1 MDSSTAD
8 EEDSD
13 VLVSPFDYSTENHFR
28 AMDKI
33 SELCGEKPLCV
44 NAPEES
50 SVTFVRQWKDF
61 RYVPRTIKFVRET
74 ESQQGKYVS
83 NDVNLPQ
90 FSSASVPKMEQV
102 PIDANSSKPRKD
114 FVLYV
119 GGHVWALDW
128 CPRVHQKS
136 DCDIKCEYLA
146 VSAHPPESSYHKIG
160 ATLTG
165 RGVIQIWCVLN
176 VSGKEEDLP
185 PLTKKKGK
193 QGRPRKQIVTE
204 ESSSLVKKPR
214 GRPRKTTITKPLKKA
229 KGRPRKTP
237 IIEDLTLSEDSDE
250 VFLDSQTDEE
260 TDQASPPLR
269 NRRGRQKKE
278 AVMEE
283 SVVGVDG
290 DSQITQALANHTENP
305 TEERAPP
312 LKVYQR
318 TKWRTDKKPVSK
330 ESVKNLDRNNQIPG
344 ALTVQIE
351 KGTDIT
357 SLPLNKTKITS
368 SPLNKTKRKLRKK
381 KVTEDSIGNLDSSS
395 MLSLALV
402 PSDKG
407 TDRTSPPST
416 RIKLRSR
423 RTKSRTS
430 NNLARENKSALTSD
444 DELLD
449 EHPGILTNV
458 GAKMHND
465 REAELKF
472 AETDIELQ
480 KEAQEDCDLLI
491 NTFRKKRKRKEK
503 GKDEISIEGI
513 RSTETAKLTEGQANE
528 SPLPVLP
535 ASVDCGQH
543 STALNQIE
551 VTDGCL
557 DSNKPDFQLPKD
569 VLLPRL
575 VLCLAHNGKVAW
587 DVKWRPLNVDFE
599 SSEDMHRMGYLAVL
613 LGNGSL
619 EVWEVPSPSKIKAL
633 YASYQEDSTDPRF
646 MKLAPVFKCLELK
659 TGDRQSIPLTLEWS
673 RASPHDLIVAGCH
686 DGTVALWKFSPTGSP
701 QDSKPLLCFS
711 ADNAPIRS
719 LAWAPCG
726 SDAESVNV
734 IATAGHGGLRFW
746 DLRDPYRPLWDLNP
760 MRRTIY
766 SVDWLPDPRCVI
778 MSFDD
783 GTLRILSLLK
793 SANDVSVTGKPYAGT
808 QQQGLHSFFCSSFPV
823 WSVQASRL
831 TGIVA
836 YCSADGYV
844 VHFQLTEKAVD
855 KDPSRNKAPHFLCGS
870 LTDEDAAVAVNTP
883 LPGLPFPL
891 KKSLNEWG
899 DTPRST
905 RGVSSDFNHAKK
917 AKDQPT
923 SDDTRLVLREAEYT
937 SNCACELL
945 VDSQKGKSISKT
957 KASKKKTSAADQA
970 LAISEEAAE
979 NSDGG
984 EENQKEEKQM
994 EIDVFPS
1001 KIVAL
1006 HKVRWNMNK
1015 GSGRWLCYGGA
1026 AGIVR
1031 CQEIST
1037 RFL

>member
-33 SELCGEKPLCV
+33 SELCGEEPLCV
-44 NAPEES
+44 NPQKS
-50 SVTFVRQWKDF
+50 HQSLFVRQWKDF
-61 RYVPRTIKFVRET
+61 RYVPRTIKFVH
-74 ESQQGKYVS
+74 ESENQQGKMS
-83 NDVNLPQ
+83 
-90 FSSASVPKMEQV
+90 MEQV
-102 PIDANSSKPRKD
+102 PINANSSKPRKD

-160 ATLTG
+160 ATLG

-193 QGRPRKQIVTE
+193 KGKLGRPRKQIATE

-214 GRPRKTTITKPLKKA
+214 GRPRKTTIIKPMKKA

-237 IIEDLTLSEDSDE
+237 IIEDLTLSED
-250 VFLDSQTDEE
+250 T
-260 TDQASPPLR
+260 SPPLR
-269 NRRGRQKKE
+269 NRRGRQRKE
-278 AVMEE
+278 TVMEE
-283 SVVGVDG
+283 SVAGVDAG
-290 DSQITQALANHTENP
+290 SQITQALAILTENP
-305 TEERAPP
+305 TEATAPP

-318 TKWRTDKKPVSK
+318 AKWRTDKKPVSK
-330 ESVKNLDRNNQIPG
+330 ESVKNLDGNNQIAG

-351 KGTDIT
+351 KGTNIT
-357 SLPLNKTKITS
+357 SLPLNKRKITS
-368 SPLNKTKRKLRKK
+368 SPLNKKKRKLRNKT
-381 KVTEDSIGNLDSSS
+381 VTEDSIGDLDSSI

-407 TDRTSPPST
+407 LTE
-416 RIKLRSR
+416 LHR
-423 RTKSRTS
+423 RQEHQIIWAEK
-430 NNLARENKSALTSD
+430 KSALTFA

-449 EHPGILTNV
+449 EPPGIFTNA

-472 AETDIELQ
+472 AETDVELQ

-491 NTFRKKRKRKEK
+491 NMFRKKRK
-503 GKDEISIEGI
+503 GKRRG
-513 RSTETAKLTEGQANE
+513 RMK
-528 SPLPVLP
+528 SPLKVL
-535 ASVDCGQH
+535 DCGQH
-543 STALNQIE
+543 SMALNQIE
-551 VTDGCL
+551 VTDGFL
-557 DSNKPDFQLPKD
+557 YSNKPDFQLPKD

-587 DVKWRPLNVDFE
+587 DVKWRPLNVDL
-599 SSEDMHRMGYLAVL
+599 SL
-613 LGNGSL
+613 LKICTHGLSCCIAWKWFLGS
-619 EVWEVPSPSKIKAL
+619 VEVPSPSKIKAL
-633 YASYQEDSTDPRF
+633 YASYQTDSTDPRF
-646 MKLAPVFKCLELK
+646 MKLAPVFKCSELK
-659 TGDRQSIPLTLEWS
+659 TGDRQRYHSLTLEWS

-701 QDSKPLLCFS
+701 QDTKPLLRFS

-726 SDAESVNV
+726 SDAESMNV

-793 SANDVSVTGKPYAGT
+793 SANDVPVTGKPYAGT
-808 QQQGLHSFFCSSFPV
+808 QQQGLHSLFCSSFPV

-844 VHFQLTEKAVD
+844 VHFQRPHFHFHIIAHRKAVN

-870 LTDEDAAVAVNTP
+870 LTDEDASVTVNTP

-899 DTPRST
+899 NTPRST
-905 RGVSSDFNHAKK
+905 RGFSSDFNHAKK

-923 SDDTRLVLREAEYT
+923 SNDTRLVLWEGDDT
-937 SNCACELL
+937 TNCASELL
-945 VDSQKGKSISKT
+945 VDSQKGKSIPKT
-957 KASKKKTSAADQA
+957 KASKKKTYTADQA
-970 LAISEEAAE
+970 LAIREESAE
-979 NSDGG
+979 KSDGG
-984 EENQKEEKQM
+984 EENQKEEKEM

-1015 GSGRWLCYGGA
+1015 GSERWLCYGGA

>member
-1 MDSSTAD
+1 MHSSTAD

-33 SELCGEKPLCV
+33 SELCGEERLCV
-44 NAPEES
+44 NPPEES

-61 RYVPRTIKFVRET
+61 LYVPRTIKFVREA
-74 ESQQGKYVS
+74 ERQQGKNVS
-83 NDVNLPQ
+83 DDVNLPQ
-90 FSSASVPKMEQV
+90 FSAASVPKMEQV

-114 FVLYV
+114 FLLYV

-128 CPRVHQKS
+128 CPRVIQKS
-136 DCDIKCEYLA
+136 DSDIKCEYLA

-185 PLTKKKGK
+185 PLTKKNGK
-193 QGRPRKQIVTE
+193 LGRPRKQIVTE
-204 ESSSLVKKPR
+204 KSSALVKKPR

-237 IIEDLTLSEDSDE
+237 IIEDLTLSEGSDE
-250 VFLDSQTDEE
+250 SFLDSETDEE
-260 TDQASPPLR
+260 TDQASRPPR

-278 AVMEE
+278 AVMVE
-283 SVVGVDG
+283 SVAGIDG
-290 DSQITQALANHTENP
+290 DSQITQALANQTENP
-305 TEERAPP
+305 TPP
-312 LKVYQR
+312 TLKVYQR
-318 TKWRTDKKPVSK
+318 AKWRMNKKPVSK
-330 ESVKNLDRNNQIPG
+330 ESVKNLDGNNQIAG
-344 ALTVQIE
+344 VLIVQIE

-357 SLPLNKTKITS
+357 SLPLNKTK
-368 SPLNKTKRKLRKK
+368 
-381 KVTEDSIGNLDSSS
+381 DSIDDIDGSS
-395 MLSLALV
+395 MLSLVLV
-402 PSDKG
+402 PSNKG
-407 TDRTSPPST
+407 TDRTSLPST

-423 RTKSRTS
+423 RTKTRTS
-430 NNLARENKSALTSD
+430 NNLAREKISVLTSD
-444 DELLD
+444 DEP
-449 EHPGILTNV
+449 PGIFINF
-458 GAKMHND
+458 GAKMPKD
-465 REAELKF
+465 GEAELKL
-472 AETDIELQ
+472 AETDIE
-480 KEAQEDCDLLI
+480 
-491 NTFRKKRKRKEK
+491 KKRKRKEK
-503 GKDEISIEGI
+503 EGGEISTEGI
-513 RSTETAKLTEGQANE
+513 RSTETAKLTEGQALTEGQTEE
-528 SPLPVLP
+528 SPLPILP
-535 ASVDCGQH
+535 ASGNSGQH
-543 STALNQIE
+543 PTTLSQIE

-557 DSNKPDFQLPKD
+557 DSNKHDFQPPKD
-569 VLLPRL
+569 VHLPRL

-587 DVKWRPLNVDFE
+587 DVKWRPVNVDFE
-599 SSEDMHRMGYLAVL
+599 SSEDVHRMGYLAVL

-619 EVWEVPSPSKIKAL
+619 EVMIKVL
-633 YASYQEDSTDPRF
+633 YASYHNDSTDPRF
-646 MKLAPVFKCLELK
+646 VKLAPVFKCSELK
-659 TGDRQSIPLTLEWS
+659 SGDRQSIPLTLEWS
-673 RASPHDLIVAGCH
+673 RASPHDYIVAGCH
-686 DGTVALWKFSPTGSP
+686 DGTVALWKFSPTVSP
-701 QDSKPLLCFS
+701 QDTKPLLRFS

-719 LAWAPCG
+719 LTWAPCG

-734 IATAGHGGLRFW
+734 IATAGHGGLKFW

-783 GTLRILSLLK
+783 GALRILSLLK
-793 SANDVSVTGKPYAGT
+793 SANDVPVTGKPYAGT
-808 QQQGLHSFFCSSFPV
+808 QQQGLHSLFCSSFPV

-870 LTDEDAAVAVNTP
+870 LTDEDSAVAVNTP
-883 LPGLPFPL
+883 FPGLPFPL

-899 DTPRST
+899 DTSRS
-905 RGVSSDFNHAKK
+905 AKK

-923 SDDTRLVLREAEYT
+923 SDDTRLALREADDA
-937 SNCACELL
+937 SNCASEML
-945 VDSQKGKSISKT
+945 VDSQMVESIPKT
-957 KASKKKTSAADQA
+957 TASKKKTSAADQA
-970 LAISEEAAE
+970 LAIREE
-979 NSDGG
+979 
-984 EENQKEEKQM
+984 EENQALAIREEEENQAEEK
-994 EIDVFPS
+994 EIIDVFPS

-1006 HKVRWNMNK
+1006 HKVRRNMNK
-1015 GSGRWLCYGGA
+1015 GSERWLCYGGA

-1037 RFL
+1037 RFI

>member
-1 MDSSTAD
+1 MQI
-8 EEDSD
+8 
-13 VLVSPFDYSTENHFR
+13 LP
-28 AMDKI
+28 
-33 SELCGEKPLCV
+33 
-44 NAPEES
+44 
-50 SVTFVRQWKDF
+50 
-61 RYVPRTIKFVRET
+61 
-74 ESQQGKYVS
+74 
-83 NDVNLPQ
+83 NL
-90 FSSASVPKMEQV
+90 
-102 PIDANSSKPRKD
+102 D

-193 QGRPRKQIVTE
+193 QGRPRKQIVTD
-204 ESSSLVKKPR
+204 ESPSLVKKPR

-229 KGRPRKTP
+229 RGRPRKTP
-237 IIEDLTLSEDSDE
+237 IIEDLSLSEDSDE
-250 VFLDSQTDEE
+250 VFLDSETDEE

-278 AVMEE
+278 AVIGE
-283 SVVGVDG
+283 SVAGVDS
-290 DSQITQALANHTENP
+290 DSQITQALANQTENP
-305 TEERAPP
+305 TVETAPP

-318 TKWRTDKKPVSK
+318 AKWRMDKKPVSK
-330 ESVKNLDRNNQIPG
+330 ESVKNLDGNNQIAG
-344 ALTVQIE
+344 ALTDQIE

-381 KVTEDSIGNLDSSS
+381 TSSPLNKTKRKLRKKTVTEDSIGDLDSSS
-395 MLSLALV
+395 MLSLALI
-402 PSDKG
+402 PSDKGSQG
-407 TDRTSPPST
+407 TDRTSPPKT

-423 RTKSRTS
+423 RTRSRTS
-430 NNLARENKSALTSD
+430 NNLAREKISALTSD

-449 EHPGILTNV
+449 EPPGIFTNF

-465 REAELKF
+465 GEAELKS
-472 AETDIELQ
+472 AETDIEL
-480 KEAQEDCDLLI
+480 KNEAQEDCDLLI

-503 GKDEISIEGI
+503 GRDEISIEGI
-513 RSTETAKLTEGQANE
+513 RSTETAKLTEGQADK

-535 ASVDCGQH
+535 ASGDCGQH

-551 VTDGCL
+551 VADGCL
-557 DSNKPDFQLPKD
+557 DSNKPDFQLPTD

-599 SSEDMHRMGYLAVL
+599 SSEDMRRMGYLAVL

-633 YASYQEDSTDPRF
+633 YASYQTDCTDPRF
-646 MKLAPVFKCLELK
+646 VKLAPVFKCSELK

-701 QDSKPLLCFS
+701 IDTKPLLRFS

-793 SANDVSVTGKPYAGT
+793 SANDVPVTGKPYAGT
-808 QQQGLHSFFCSSFPV
+808 QQQGLHSLFCSSFPV

-905 RGVSSDFNHAKK
+905 RGFSSDFNHAKK
-917 AKDQPT
+917 AKGQPT
-923 SDDTRLVLREAEYT
+923 SDDTRLVLWEADDT
-937 SNCACELL
+937 SNCASELL
-945 VDSQKGKSISKT
+945 VDSQKGKSIPKT
-957 KASKKKTSAADQA
+957 KASKKKTSTADLT
-970 LAISEEAAE
+970 LAIREEAAE

-984 EENQKEEKQM
+984 EKNQKEEKEM

-1006 HKVRWNMNK
+1006 HRVRWNMNK
-1015 GSGRWLCYGGA
+1015 GSERWLCYGGA

>member
-28 AMDKI
+28 AMDRI
-33 SELCGEKPLCV
+33 SELCGEEPLCV

-61 RYVPRTIKFVRET
+61 RYAPRTIKFVRET
-74 ESQQGKYVS
+74 ESQQGKNVS
-83 NDVNLPQ
+83 NNVNLPQ
-90 FSSASVPKMEQV
+90 FSAASVPKMDQV
-102 PIDANSSKPRKD
+102 PIDANSSIPRKD

-136 DCDIKCEYLA
+136 DSDIKCEYLA

-269 NRRGRQKKE
+269 NRRGRRKKE

-283 SVVGVDG
+283 SVAGVDG
-290 DSQITQALANHTENP
+290 DSQITQALANQTENP
-305 TEERAPP
+305 TVETPPP

-318 TKWRTDKKPVSK
+318 GKWRMDKKPVSK
-330 ESVKNLDRNNQIPG
+330 ESVKNLHRNNQIPG

-351 KGTDIT
+351 KGMDIT

-381 KVTEDSIGNLDSSS
+381 KVTEDSIGNLDSSI

-416 RIKLRSR
+416 RVKLRSR

-430 NNLARENKSALTSD
+430 NNLAREKKSVLTSD
-444 DELLD
+444 VELLD
-449 EHPGILTNV
+449 EPPGISTNF

-465 REAELKF
+465 REVELRF
-472 AETDIELQ
+472 TETDIELR

-491 NTFRKKRKRKEK
+491 NMFRKKRKRKEK
-503 GKDEISIEGI
+503 GRDEISIESM
-513 RSTETAKLTEGQANE
+513 RSTETAKLTEGQADE

-535 ASVDCGQH
+535 ASGDCSQN
-543 STALNQIE
+543 STALNRIE

-557 DSNKPDFQLPKD
+557 DSNKPDFQLSKD

-619 EVWEVPSPSKIKAL
+619 EVWEVPSPSKIKVL
-633 YASYQEDSTDPRF
+633 YAFYQEDSTDPRF
-646 MKLAPVFKCLELK
+646 VKLAPVFKCSELK

-673 RASPHDLIVAGCH
+673 RASPHDIIVAGCH

-701 QDSKPLLCFS
+701 QDTKPLLRFS

-719 LAWAPCG
+719 LAWAPCA

-766 SVDWLPDPRCVI
+766 SVDWLPNPRCVI

-793 SANDVSVTGKPYAGT
+793 SANDVPVTGKPYAGT
-808 QQQGLHSFFCSSFPV
+808 QQQGLHSLFCSSFPV

-870 LTDEDAAVAVNTP
+870 LTDEGAAVAVNTP
-883 LPGLPFPL
+883 LPGLHFPL

-899 DTPRST
+899 GTPRST
-905 RGVSSDFNHAKK
+905 RGFSSDFNHAKK

-923 SDDTRLVLREAEYT
+923 SNDTRLVLWEAEDT

-945 VDSQKGKSISKT
+945 VDSQKGT
-957 KASKKKTSAADQA
+957 KASKCAADQA
-970 LAISEEAAE
+970 LAIREEAAE

-1006 HKVRWNMNK
+1006 HRVRWNMNK
-1015 GSGRWLCYGGA
+1015 GSERWLCYGGA

-1037 RFL
+1037 RLSRS